1 MSREIRPLSDEQQ
14 AKHDLAK
21 ATANSAE
28 NLAKLNHGI
37 LNDSKPIE
45 VYPQQDVPEHIV
57 TGQE

>member
-28 NLAKLNHGI
+28 NLAKLNHG
-37 LNDSKPIE
+37 NSKPIE
-45 VYPQQDVPEHIV
+45 AYPQKDVPEHIV